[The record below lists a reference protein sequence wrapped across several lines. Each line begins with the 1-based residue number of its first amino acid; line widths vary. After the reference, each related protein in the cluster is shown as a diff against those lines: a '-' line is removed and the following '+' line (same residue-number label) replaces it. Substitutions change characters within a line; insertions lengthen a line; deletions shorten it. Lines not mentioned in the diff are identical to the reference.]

1 MLLQN
6 ILGCI
11 PSKKDEMAHAN
22 KDRAWPSQHGMSRA
36 CAFARTRWASLHLHG
51 RVKTCAVIM
60 VDSYSGSTRP
70 SSSMLQLQCTFKAWQ
85 HIADAVAAAAVVTTA
100 SAAAAAAAAADS
112 ILPCSSL
119 WQFQYTFK
127 TWQHIVDAVAAA
139 AAVTTT
145 PAGGCQV
152 NGV

>member
-1 MLLQN
+1 MGVAQPTRYEPGVRVYVDVVGVLATACASQNMDMLLQN

-51 RVKTCAVIM
+51 RVQTCAVIM

-70 SSSMLQLQCTFKAWQ
+70 SSSMFQLQCTFK
-85 HIADAVAAAAVVTTA
+85 
-100 SAAAAAAAAADS
+100 
-112 ILPCSSL
+112 
-119 WQFQYTFK
+119 FQYTFK

-139 AAVTTT
+139 AVVTTT